1 MAITSSLS
9 TARNNNRL
17 DVHVSSSTFF
27 KYKKNKKQNLN
38 FIFFFSFLFRSLMVP
53 LCESLPV
60 TSNRQFDV
68 QLSDEEGEKKYKK
81 NI

>member
-27 KYKKNKKQNLN
+27 KYKK
-38 FIFFFSFLFRSLMVP
+38 IFYFLFRSLMVP